1 MFGIIS
7 TKLDSHSMGCVGS
20 SYTFIIRS
28 IKDKRKVM
36 IKLQGEKQVNR
47 GCMLSE
53 LPICKGN
60 NIEKKNMK
68 KVIESH
74 KE

>member
-1 MFGIIS
+1 
-7 TKLDSHSMGCVGS
+7 
-20 SYTFIIRS
+20 
-28 IKDKRKVM
+28 M

-60 NIEKKNMK
+60 NIGKDMK